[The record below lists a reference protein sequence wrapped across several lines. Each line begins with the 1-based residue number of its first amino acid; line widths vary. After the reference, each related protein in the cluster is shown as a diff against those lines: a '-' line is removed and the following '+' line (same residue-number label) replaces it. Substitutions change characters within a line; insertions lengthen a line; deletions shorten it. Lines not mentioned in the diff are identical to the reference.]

1 MIFYVNYGV
10 TSDDNQNTFLIWSW
24 EDVCRGVFLRNGLT
38 ILVNLR
44 AVFWRFQT
52 PKLRTHGGYLFCV
65 CALLQKKGGK
75 QASGWIDCQFVLG
88 KRGNTS
94 QDLTLLNQC
103 FTVIPNISF
112 FKSAR
117 FDMKNHPQ
125 DFHPKIFDS
134 LPSNSTSSASL
145 KHPMT
150 ISTTF
155 GMFSPP
161 KKDAKWSS
169 KSILPLAESIRS
181 EVNGYEVLP
190 NLWRWDPRSSSLMI
204 ARRHRM
210 GQLGWCWLLHGAA
223 AKMADEVA
231 QIESFWRGTAGTSQP
246 FAKIHVQVHS
256 HPA

>member
-155 GMFSPP
+155 GMFSPL
-161 KKDAKWSS
+161 KRM
-169 KSILPLAESIRS
+169 LS
-181 EVNGYEVLP
+181 EVP
-190 NLWRWDPRSSSLMI
+190 N
-204 ARRHRM
+204 
-210 GQLGWCWLLHGAA
+210 Q
-223 AKMADEVA
+223 
-231 QIESFWRGTAGTSQP
+231 SFP
-246 FAKIHVQVHS
+246 
-256 HPA
+256 